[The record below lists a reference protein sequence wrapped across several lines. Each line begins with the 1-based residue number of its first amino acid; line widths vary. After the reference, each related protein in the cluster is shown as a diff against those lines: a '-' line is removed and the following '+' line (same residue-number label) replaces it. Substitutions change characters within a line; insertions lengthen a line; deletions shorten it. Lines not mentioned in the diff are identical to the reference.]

1 MRRVYRALLRLYPSG
16 YIREY
21 GEEMLS
27 VFCRAQEAARRRGL
41 KAQVI
46 FLFRE
51 VLGVLTG
58 ALHTQLHYYDWSPF
72 RRFHM
77 RSDFRFPRTTQV
89 LMTLVLV
96 AVIFAIKRGQ
106 AIVVDANGPENWTA
120 VLLWVLW
127 VFALL
132 CALGS
137 GGYAI
142 LFALRRSGL
151 NRLSNVHTWRGQK

>member
-1 MRRVYRALLRLYPSG
+1 MRRVYRGLLRLYPAG

-21 GEEMLS
+21 GEEMFS

-41 KAQVI
+41 KAQAV
-46 FLFRE
+46 FVFRE
-51 VLGVLTG
+51 ISGVLTG
-58 ALHTQLHYYDWSPF
+58 ALKTQLHYYDWNPF

-77 RSDFRFPRTTQV
+77 RSEFRFPRTTQV
-89 LMTLVLV
+89 LMTMILV
-96 AVIFAIKRGQ
+96 AVIFAIKKGQ
-106 AIVVDANGPENWTA
+106 VPENWTA
-120 VLLWVLW
+120 VLLLFLW

-151 NRLSNVHTWRGQK
+151 RRLSSVHTWRGQR

>member
-1 MRRVYRALLRLYPSG
+1 MRRVYRGLLRLYPRG

-27 VFCRAQEAARRRGL
+27 VYCRAQEAARRRGL
-41 KAQVI
+41 KAQAV
-46 FLFRE
+46 FFVRE
-51 VLGVLTG
+51 ILGVLTN
-58 ALHTQLHYYDWSPF
+58 AIHAQLHYYDWNPF

-89 LMTLVLV
+89 LMTLILV
-96 AVIFAIKRGQ
+96 AVIFAIKQGQ
-106 AIVVDANGPENWTA
+106 VPENWTA
-120 VLLWVLW
+120 VLLLFLW
-127 VFALL
+127 VSALL

-151 NRLSNVHTWRGQK
+151 HRLSNVHTWRGRR

>member
-1 MRRVYRALLRLYPSG
+1 LQVP
-16 YIREY
+16 
-21 GEEMLS
+21 
-27 VFCRAQEAARRRGL
+27 RG
-41 KAQVI
+41 
-46 FLFRE
+46 
-51 VLGVLTG
+51 G
-58 ALHTQLHYYDWSPF
+58 AF
-72 RRFHM
+72 F
-77 RSDFRFPRTTQV
+77 
-89 LMTLVLV
+89 
-96 AVIFAIKRGQ
+96 FAIKRGQ

-120 VLLWVLW
+120 VLLLFLW